1 VTVLVEPQAITVA
14 DTGPGIAP
22 EEREMV
28 LDRFHR
34 GAAGAGAGGSG
45 LGLSLVATIVHLHG
59 FALTL
64 EDARPGLI
72 ARITASQPPVT
83 CEF

>member
-1 VTVLVEPQAITVA
+1 
-14 DTGPGIAP
+14 
-22 EEREMV
+22 
-28 LDRFHR
+28 
-34 GAAGAGAGGSG
+34 
-45 LGLSLVATIVHLHG
+45 VATIVHLHG